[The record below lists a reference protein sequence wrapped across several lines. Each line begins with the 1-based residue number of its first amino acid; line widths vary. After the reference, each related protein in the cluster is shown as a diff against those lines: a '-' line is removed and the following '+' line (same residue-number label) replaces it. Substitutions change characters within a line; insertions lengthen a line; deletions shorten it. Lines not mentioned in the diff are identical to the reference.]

1 MHCDTLGIARI
12 LKKLRKIGQKLR
24 SLSWTKDNADRQT
37 DRQTYIHSS
46 DCILFNVMHWIGL
59 KLFLMGHI
67 SIVIACISAI
77 AYDPIFYYSLF
88 RVNFFIF

>member
-37 DRQTYIHSS
+37 DRQTDIHTYTQVIVFCSMS
-46 DCILFNVMHWIGL
+46 CIGL
-59 KLFLMGHI
+59 DWNYFWWGIL
-67 SIVIACISAI
+67 A
-77 AYDPIFYYSLF
+77 
-88 RVNFFIF
+88 